1 MVSCWVNMVADLLCH
16 TWTKRAKIP
25 GTDLNAYLPT
35 FFPIQEVIPIGCGP
49 KRQVTSYKTSVGM
62 CWANMVGLLCPHLDS
77 TESPERVELPGTD
90 GHAYSPYTSEP
101 VHTVLYHYHTIKTH
115 AILLTV
121 VGWSPLW
128 MDPQPTFLAD
138 VATILLHTKH
148 QESDCPGSI
157 LQCED

>member
-1 MVSCWVNMVADLLCH
+1 MQSKCNTNPAYSHNANRTLSYGSNMVSCWVNMVADLLCH

-77 TESPERVELPGTD
+77 TERSKKSRTARYRCSCILTLHFGTSPHRIVPLPYNQDPCHTTYCSRVVAFVD
-90 GHAYSPYTSEP
+90 GSSTYIPR
-101 VHTVLYHYHTIKTH
+101 
-115 AILLTV
+115 
-121 VGWSPLW
+121 
-128 MDPQPTFLAD
+128 
-138 VATILLHTKH
+138 
-148 QESDCPGSI
+148 
-157 LQCED
+157 